1 MAKTTKTERPKMGDL
16 IKQLPEQSTPI
27 QEVRPVVVK
36 AAEAEVKL
44 NFFVP
49 AELAKK
55 IKVYA
60 AENSTTIKDVSIAA
74 YEQYFT
80 QMNK

>member
-1 MAKTTKTERPKMGDL
+1 MAKTIKPERPRMGDL

-27 QEVRPVVVK
+27 QEVRPVAVK
-36 AAEAEVKL
+36 TAEAEVKL

-49 AELAKK
+49 ADLAKK

-60 AENSTTIKDVSIAA
+60 AENGTTMKDITIMA
-74 YEQYFT
+74 YEQFFA
-80 QMNK
+80 QLSK